1 MNSSQRHTNKSS
13 TELWLHKSCSTGRM
27 FFATELLKSESLR
40 VENLTEEKAFF
51 FLKKT
56 YGNLEWKMMIL
67 YACNINTGK

>member
-40 VENLTEEKAFF
+40 VENLTEEKSFF
-51 FLKKT
+51 FFKE
-56 YGNLEWKMMIL
+56 NLWEFRMENDDSLCM
-67 YACNINTGK
+67 